1 MVDIVTRLGKGSPL
15 TNAEVDANFTN
26 LAEVSGVTGEP
37 MGHED
42 RTTSTISF
50 NASTRTFTI
59 APTASSFT
67 VWCKGKKVVVSS
79 AQTVV
84 IPNTTGMHSIYYD
97 ANGTLSSKIGYF
109 TFSTEAPTA
118 YVYWNATTGAAPYF
132 GDERHGV
139 VLDWQTH
146 EYLHRTRGAALA
158 SGFSASGYVLGGNG
172 SSNSHAQ
179 LTIEGGTFFDED
191 MKIIVT
197 ATNTPTAGT
206 WEQDLTSPA
215 RIPVL
220 HLQGTAWVM
229 DSPTDYPLKQ
239 GTARPQ
245 YNAFSGGVWSTA
257 DVANNKYATSWILA
271 TNNLTYPVIAIIGQ
285 AESDLQSA
293 AEAVDFTELQLPGF
307 PSVEF
312 RPLYKLIFQC
322 ADSCTNAVH
331 ASLVSITDIRSIAAA
346 GTAASIV
353 TDHGNLSGLSD
364 DDHPQYLSVDTV
376 RGSLTAAVKASF
388 LPSQTSNDG
397 KFLQTDGTA
406 TSWQALTSGNVTT
419 ALGFTPYNATNPSGF
434 ITGITS
440 GNVTTALGF
449 TPYNATNPSG
459 YVTAAGARG
468 SISVTGA
475 GSYDSATGVINIVG
489 GVTSFNTRTGAITL
503 SSSDVTTALGFTPY
517 NSTNPNGYL
526 TGITSTQVTT
536 ALGYT
541 PYNSSNPSGYIT
553 GITSGMVTTALGF
566 TPYNNSNPS
575 GYITSAALSPYLT
588 TASAASTYL
597 TSATAASTYA
607 PLTGTGA
614 SGTWGINITGSAGSA
629 TSATTAG
636 STTYLAALGIYV
648 WSASTNGR
656 SFNSGIQTS
665 FVQSSNGYPSY
676 GSVVRVATY
685 SNDGATAELY
695 FPYSSTYGGSAMQY
709 RLGQYDNAGW
719 TGWKTV
725 IDSSNYTNYAAT
737 VGHNHTYD
745 VNNAWLRDANDDAN
759 VKLYGNTRQMVFRTD
774 GTTEFASGVGPYA
787 FAWMYG
793 GDGASERRMLLTSA
807 GRLWTNTH
815 GWMDEAFAPL
825 SHVHS
830 YLPLS
835 GGTLTG
841 RLITTASA
849 ESDSYSGA
857 IRVSPSSTQQWGGIS
872 FPDTNAGTSSAN
884 NYWFFGRGSAISDRT
899 FTVHIPDYSDYS
911 STGAI
916 PSWGVYKTGANSLF
930 RVFSNGSVTVGGNTV
945 LNAGNYNS
953 YSPTLTGTGASG
965 TWGISITGNAATA
978 TSASSAANVASGEIS
993 DLGAAWTAPGTSI
1006 SNGFRVYRYQA
1017 GAASQPESQDNANWL
1032 INIYSHPSGGTAS
1045 YGHQLSGT
1053 DTENIWMRN
1062 VNNGGFG
1069 SWRKLVHSG
1078 NYNSYAPTLTGGG
1091 ASGTWAINITGSAAT
1106 ATDSTKLPLAGGT
1119 LSGVLTL
1126 VSSGTAINIS
1136 GQSDSFGYNATAGLG
1151 TYIKGTGATYIYGG
1165 GKFFDGATSQTLL
1178 HAGNYTSY
1186 AVPQSDV
1193 AQNGASKVLKTA
1205 SNGYLYIQNWID
1217 VAGNGLFSSTTNGS
1231 HFLPNP
1237 DTYGSWKVIGTRNGW
1252 HGLEFGGPTNG
1263 PISLMINPD
1272 SNTSGF
1278 HNNNYGWQM
1287 RWNNGVGY
1295 IHKNAYGGGTS
1306 ATILDSSNY
1315 TSYSPSLT
1323 GSGASGTWGISISG
1337 NAATANSATT
1347 ADQID
1352 SWPFRNTGNNAGT
1365 NADTIESNGITY
1377 YTAGVPNFTGNSTD
1391 GALYS
1396 QAYSSSWQHQI
1407 AGDYRSG
1414 QIALR
1419 GKNNGT
1425 WQSWRTVLD
1434 SSNYS
1439 SYAIPLSGGIN
1450 MGGSFGLNDSKLFLR
1465 TNGDTNHYLWNA
1477 DDDWEELVAY
1487 AGTGFRVKASTGAA
1501 LLTVSTSAVASS
1513 VTVIANGNAI
1523 KQGND
1528 LARPLASWGSSGATG
1543 MVIFKLPGS
1552 SGNYGMLHMVFDIY
1566 EYNGNSVSTVI
1577 VGGHNWASSW
1587 YNTGANVV
1595 GLLGKQVRL
1604 GYKDGQYCVVFGDA
1618 SSYWE
1623 YGQIVLRKI
1632 QNGAYYTNVMDLGAA
1647 ISVQFTATE
1656 SFSNIGGDLRALRTP
1671 ASFNAGGAITQAG
1684 NQVLH
1689 AGNINSYIPNWG
1701 TGVSGNYLVQ
1711 RDGNGYIYANHINFN
1726 TSESENATVN
1736 SFITSNGDGWSRKA
1750 SLGHVKNSIRGVADG
1765 TWGIN
1770 ITGNASTASY
1780 FPTYY
1785 AGGQQTNPQV
1795 YFSYEVGLR
1804 VAMTGY
1810 PNVWSDTLWINGYA
1824 GGDVPWMCALH
1835 TIRNSEPRM
1844 WISAQQRQATSYGT
1858 AYEFLSTYNY
1868 NSYSPTLTGGNA
1880 SGTWGISISGSAA
1893 QLQGYQWFSAGKDI
1907 RGSDI
1912 YADSW
1917 LRNYNVNTGLYNQS
1931 TGCHFYSNGSASWG
1945 ITGSGAGIELQF
1957 RANHQSTVRGYVYA
1971 DSSSNFGLLHNNGG
1985 WAVQIYPGG
1994 SGYLHGTWNGG
2005 NIRANRANGNLYIDD
2020 NYGNGVVGAYA
2031 STRYQ
2036 GVYAM
2041 GDSYKLPA
2049 DGTSTGSLY
2058 GMAWSHPNAGGAAG
2072 NLTDHGLLIINNG
2085 GFRCAI
2091 STSIVASANITAY
2104 SDERLKTNWRD
2115 MPEDYVTR
2123 LAKVKVGIYDR
2134 VDQEDVTQVGVSA
2147 QSFQELLPQAIMTAK
2162 DEMQTLSVSYGNAAL
2177 ASAVELAKD
2186 NVELR
2191 ARIERLES
2199 LINKLIGD

>member
-1 MVDIVTRLGKGSPL
+1 
-15 TNAEVDANFTN
+15 
-26 LAEVSGVTGEP
+26 
-37 MGHED
+37 
-42 RTTSTISF
+42 
-50 NASTRTFTI
+50 
-59 APTASSFT
+59 
-67 VWCKGKKVVVSS
+67 
-79 AQTVV
+79 
-84 IPNTTGMHSIYYD
+84 
-97 ANGTLSSKIGYF
+97 
-109 TFSTEAPTA
+109 
-118 YVYWNATTGAAPYF
+118 
-132 GDERHGV
+132 
-139 VLDWQTH
+139 
-146 EYLHRTRGAALA
+146 
-158 SGFSASGYVLGGNG
+158 
-172 SSNSHAQ
+172 
-179 LTIEGGTFFDED
+179 
-191 MKIIVT
+191 
-197 ATNTPTAGT
+197 
-206 WEQDLTSPA
+206 
-215 RIPVL
+215 
-220 HLQGTAWVM
+220 
-229 DSPTDYPLKQ
+229 
-239 GTARPQ
+239 
-245 YNAFSGGVWSTA
+245 
-257 DVANNKYATSWILA
+257 
-271 TNNLTYPVIAIIGQ
+271 
-285 AESDLQSA
+285 
-293 AEAVDFTELQLPGF
+293 
-307 PSVEF
+307 
-312 RPLYKLIFQC
+312 
-322 ADSCTNAVH
+322 
-331 ASLVSITDIRSIAAA
+331 
-346 GTAASIV
+346 
-353 TDHGNLSGLSD
+353 
-364 DDHPQYLSVDTV
+364 
-376 RGSLTAAVKASF
+376 
-388 LPSQTSNDG
+388 
-397 KFLQTDGTA
+397 
-406 TSWQALTSGNVTT
+406 
-419 ALGFTPYNATNPSGF
+419 
-434 ITGITS
+434 
-440 GNVTTALGF
+440 
-449 TPYNATNPSG
+449 
-459 YVTAAGARG
+459 
-468 SISVTGA
+468 
-475 GSYDSATGVINIVG
+475 
-489 GVTSFNTRTGAITL
+489 
-503 SSSDVTTALGFTPY
+503 
-517 NSTNPNGYL
+517 
-526 TGITSTQVTT
+526 
-536 ALGYT
+536 
-541 PYNSSNPSGYIT
+541 
-553 GITSGMVTTALGF
+553 
-566 TPYNNSNPS
+566 
-575 GYITSAALSPYLT
+575 LSPYLT
-588 TASAASTYL
+588 TAS
-597 TSATAASTYA
+597 AASTYA

-614 SGTWGINITGSAGSA
+614 SGTWGISITGTANVANSA
-629 TSATTAG
+629 TSAGYLTGGDSGFYGLLYNALAGDLNTYNSPGLYSAEYTG
-636 STTYLAALGIYV
+636 STNKPSGV
-648 WSASTNGR
+648 GNGHI
-656 SFNSGIQTS
+656 IQISDAGGTD
-665 FVQSSNGYPSY
+665 VKTQW
-676 GSVVRVATY
+676 
-685 SNDGATAELY
+685 Y
-695 FPYSSTYGGSAMQY
+695 FPNGGSPYM
-709 RLGQYDNAGW
+709 RLMWGNTNWNPWLALL
-719 TGWKTV
+719 T
-725 IDSSNYTNYAAT
+725 SSNYTNYAAT

-793 GDGASERRMLLTSA
+793 GDAASNRRMLLTDA

-884 NYWFFGRGSAISDRT
+884 NYWFYGRGSAISERI
-899 FTVHIPDYSDYS
+899 FTVHIPDYSDYG

-916 PSWGVYKTGANSLF
+916 PSWGVYKTGANNLF
-930 RVFSNGSVTVGGNTV
+930 RVFANGSVTVGGNTV

-953 YSPTLTGTGASG
+953 YSPTLTGGGASG
-965 TWGISITGNAATA
+965 TWGISITGNAA
-978 TSASSAANVASGEIS
+978 SV
-993 DLGAAWTAPGTSI
+993 
-1006 SNGFRVYRYQA
+1006 
-1017 GAASQPESQDNANWL
+1017 
-1032 INIYSHPSGGTAS
+1032 GGLTPAQFFNNMGNNHS
-1045 YGHQLSGT
+1045 TYT
-1053 DTENIWMRN
+1053 DFNS
-1062 VNNGGFG
+1062 VPGFG
-1069 SWRKLVHSG
+1069 AYYLQQGNSGPTGIANNQFYGFTLGLGNQYPLSQYGTQLYWPRRAQNSDTYIYVRDMEGSSWTSWTKIKAGYADSAGSATDSSKL
-1078 NYNSYAPTLTGGG
+1078 PLTGGIM
-1091 ASGTWAINITGSAAT
+1091 SGDIRFGGNARIGVEDGGIDCYLEITDQNPTYDGYGFGGEFFMYGDKSI
-1106 ATDSTKLPLAGGT
+1106 SSSLLEAGGIKSNT
-1119 LSGVLTL
+1119 QMWVSGNRV
-1126 VSSGTAINIS
+1126 
-1136 GQSDSFGYNATAGLG
+1136 
-1151 TYIKGTGATYIYGG
+1151 
-1165 GKFFDGATSQTLL
+1165 L
-1178 HAGNYTSY
+1178 HAGNVSSYAHTISSNPSNSGPGTLAIGNNGSYSFVQSHAGQPLNLNPVGNPVNIAGNTAIHAGNYSSY

-1193 AQNGASKVLKTA
+1193 AGSGANKVLKTA

-1217 VAGNGLFSSTTNGS
+1217 VGTSGLFSGSLNSS

-1237 DTYGSWKVIGTRNGW
+1237 DTYGSWKVLGTRNGW

-1711 RDGNGYIYANHINFN
+1711 RDSNGYIYANHINFN
-1726 TSESENATVN
+1726 TSESENATIN

-1750 SLGHVKNSIRGVADG
+1750 SLAHAKNSIRGVADG

-1795 YFSYEVGLR
+1795 YFSYDVGLR

-1844 WISAQQRQATSYGT
+1844 WISAQQRQSTSYGT

-1868 NSYSPTLTGGNA
+1868 SSYALPLSGGTVSGNLTA
-1880 SGTWGISISGSAA
+1880 SE
-1893 QLQGYQWFSAGKDI
+1893 
-1907 RGSDI
+1907 I
-1912 YADSW
+1912 YTNNW
-1917 LRNYNVNTGLYNQS
+1917 LRNNNINTGLYNQS

-1971 DSSSNFGLLHNNGG
+1971 DSSSNFGLLHNGGGWSVQVYNGG
-1985 WAVQIYPGG
+1985 N
-1994 SGYLHGTWNGG
+1994 GYLHGTWNGG

-2020 NYGNGVVGAYA
+2020 NYGYGIVGVYA

-2036 GVYAM
+2036 GVFAM

-2049 DGTSTGSLY
+2049 DGTTTGSLY

-2091 STSIVASANITAY
+2091 SNSIVASANITAY

-2115 MPEDYVTR
+2115 MPENYVAR
-2123 LAKVKVGIYDR
+2123 LAQVKVGIYDR
-2134 VDQEDVTQVGVSA
+2134 IDEEDTTQVGVSA
-2147 QSFQELLPQAIMTAK
+2147 QSFQNLLPQAIMTAK
-2162 DEMQTLSVSYGNAAL
+2162 DEMGTLSVSYGNAAL

-2199 LINKLIGD
+2199 LIHKLIGD

>member
-1 MVDIVTRLGKGSPL
+1 
-15 TNAEVDANFTN
+15 
-26 LAEVSGVTGEP
+26 

-79 AQTVV
+79 AQTLV

-109 TFSTEAPTA
+109 TFSDEAPTA
-118 YVYWNATTGAAPYF
+118 YIYWNATTGTAPYF

-245 YNAFSGGVWSTA
+245 YNAYSGGVWSTA
-257 DVANNKYATSWILA
+257 DVANNKYSTTWVLA

-312 RPLYKLIFQC
+312 RPLYKLVFQC

-353 TDHGNLSGLSD
+353 SDHGNLTGLSD
-364 DDHPQYLSVDTV
+364 DDHPQYIHVDTLRTV
-376 RGSLTAAVKASF
+376 SAAVKASF
-388 LPSQTSNDG
+388 LPSQTSNAG
-397 KFLQTDGTA
+397 KFLRTDGTA

-419 ALGFTPYNATNPSGF
+419 ALGFTPYNATNPSGY
-434 ITGITS
+434 ITGIS
-440 GNVTTALGF
+440 SSDVTTALGF

-459 YVTAAGARG
+459 YVNAAGARG
-468 SISVTGA
+468 AISVTGA

-597 TSATAASTYA
+597 TPASAASTYLTTASAASTYA

-614 SGTWGINITGSAGSA
+614 SGTWGISISGNAA
-629 TSATTAG
+629 TVSNGLYKVGTNAIPAAVGLNTTADNWMWLWQASSGNDWYLGPTTANFGIGG
-636 STTYLAALGIYV
+636 SRLAI
-648 WSASTNGR
+648 SS
-656 SFNSGIQTS
+656 SG
-665 FVQSSNGYPSY
+665 SSPN
-676 GSVVRVATY
+676 
-685 SNDGATAELY
+685 AEL
-695 FPYSSTYGGSAMQY
+695 SIERGTTRLLEILQANLQY
-709 RLGQYDNAGW
+709 KGNVVLHAG
-719 TGWKTV
+719 
-725 IDSSNYTNYAAT
+725 NYTSYAAT
-737 VGHNHTYD
+737 SGHNHTYD

-774 GTTEFASGVGPYA
+774 GTTEFASGIGGYA

-793 GDGASERRMLLTSA
+793 GDSAAERRMLLASN
-807 GRLWTNTH
+807 GRLWTNYH
-815 GWMDEAFAPL
+815 GWMDDAFAPL
-825 SHVHS
+825 SHTHS

-835 GGTLTG
+835 GGTLSG
-841 RLITTASA
+841 SIYFPNDSA
-849 ESDSYSGA
+849 N
-857 IRVSPSSTQQWGGIS
+857 GI
-872 FPDTNAGTSSAN
+872 FNAAGNAGYRPDDVYGNTYMFNQSGTNGGWYGDFSGYYFRSSSSSN
-884 NYWFFGRGSAISDRT
+884 WLTISGSA
-899 FTVHIPDYSDYS
+899 VNS
-911 STGAI
+911 S
-916 PSWGVYKTGANSLF
+916 
-930 RVFSNGSVTVGGNTV
+930 
-945 LNAGNYNS
+945 
-953 YSPTLTGTGASG
+953 
-965 TWGISITGNAATA
+965 
-978 TSASSAANVASGEIS
+978 VA
-993 DLGAAWTAPGTSI
+993 L
-1006 SNGFRVYRYQA
+1006 Q
-1017 GAASQPESQDNANWL
+1017 Q
-1032 INIYSHPSGGTAS
+1032 
-1045 YGHQLSGT
+1045 
-1053 DTENIWMRN
+1053 
-1062 VNNGGFG
+1062 
-1069 SWRKLVHSG
+1069 SG
-1078 NYNSYAPTLTGGG
+1078 NQ
-1091 ASGTWAINITGSAAT
+1091 
-1106 ATDSTKLPLAGGT
+1106 
-1119 LSGVLTL
+1119 V
-1126 VSSGTAINIS
+1126 
-1136 GQSDSFGYNATAGLG
+1136 
-1151 TYIKGTGATYIYGG
+1151 
-1165 GKFFDGATSQTLL
+1165 L

-1186 AVPQSDV
+1186 
-1193 AQNGASKVLKTA
+1193 
-1205 SNGYLYIQNWID
+1205 
-1217 VAGNGLFSSTTNGS
+1217 
-1231 HFLPNP
+1231 
-1237 DTYGSWKVIGTRNGW
+1237 
-1252 HGLEFGGPTNG
+1252 
-1263 PISLMINPD
+1263 
-1272 SNTSGF
+1272 
-1278 HNNNYGWQM
+1278 
-1287 RWNNGVGY
+1287 
-1295 IHKNAYGGGTS
+1295 
-1306 ATILDSSNY
+1306 
-1315 TSYSPSLT
+1315 SPSLG
-1323 GSGASGTWGISISG
+1323 GSGASGTWGINISG
-1337 NAATANSATT
+1337 TASLATNAIRIQYNDGPRDLSDRLPNSFARTVNFDFVGAGTGNGSGNYAGVMTYSPWTGTTASTGDSSYQLAFANTTGVNASGQPKLSIRNGIDSTWNSWYTLLHSGNYSSYALPLSGGTLSGTLRFGDSTNGIYLSGGRLNIRSESTDNVAEYASYGLYLPKTGQAAGLYVESPIEARGGLRLGNSAGSGTITVGATTDATANRLVQRDGSGHINAAYVFGTYFN
-1347 ADQID
+1347 
-1352 SWPFRNTGNNAGT
+1352 SNAG
-1365 NADTIESNGITY
+1365 NSENPTIGQVWTQS
-1377 YTAGVPNFTGNSTD
+1377 TGDNYLRKSTP
-1391 GALYS
+1391 AHFIS
-1396 QAYSSSWQHQI
+1396 QL
-1407 AGDYRSG
+1407 G
-1414 QIALR
+1414 LL
-1419 GKNNGT
+1419 T
-1425 WQSWRTVLD
+1425 T
-1434 SSNYS
+1434 SNYS
-1439 SYAIPLSGGIN
+1439 SYALPLSGGTVSGNVSFGGAVNVNNRDIRYFEN
-1450 MGGSFGLNDSKLFLR
+1450 DSFKEFYVGGDANTYYPVLFGVSSWFHFARWSISRGYSDTAPWDPIGTGAHKGGLTLTWEWSGDGAWGGNDKTIRVIQFAEQYTTMVGGMHLSVNGFIVWLRGGNAYYRFHGPGGTMNSATPYYSTFTASNGGTFSPRSYDSGTVTAEVTNRMPVRGSHELYDTGNRVLHAGNYSSYALPISGGVVSGAVRASQITAGGSTNTDANLGVQGTTHLTGTIYYGGSVGNTSSWSSISNSSAGTHTFSGSRFIFDRYGYGSQSLLDLQNGAITLSQPTTISTGGGYPLQNLSTQRYIARFYNTSASGAGWWLANDSNTLVFHADSSGDKASINTDGTFSAANHVGSKFIAAYGNISDNVDGSPWYGLGNAGNLLGTGGNVVQLAGYFGLRLR
-1465 TNGDTNHYLWNA
+1465 SSTTVLDIGPDRATLNKTLNA
-1477 DDDWEELVAY
+1477 N
-1487 AGTGFRVKASTGAA
+1487 GAA
-1501 LLTVSTSAVASS
+1501 
-1513 VTVIANGNAI
+1513 IR
-1523 KQGND
+1523 QGNN
-1528 LARPLASWGSSGATG
+1528 LARPLATWGSTGATG

-1552 SGNYGMLHMVFDIY
+1552 SGNYGMVHMVFDIY

-1595 GLLGKQVRL
+1595 GQLGKQVRL
-1604 GYKDGQYCVVFGDA
+1604 GYKDGQYCVVFGD
-1618 SSYWE
+1618 SGSYWE
-1623 YGQIVLRKI
+1623 YGTIVLRKI
-1632 QNGAYYTNVMDLGAA
+1632 HNGDYYNNIMDLGADV
-1647 ISVQFTATE
+1647 SVQFTATE

-1671 ASFNAGGAITQAG
+1671 SSFNAGGAITQAG

-1689 AGNINSYIPNWG
+1689 AGNY
-1701 TGVSGNYLVQ
+1701 T
-1711 RDGNGYIYANHINFN
+1711 
-1726 TSESENATVN
+1726 
-1736 SFITSNGDGWSRKA
+1736 
-1750 SLGHVKNSIRGVADG
+1750 
-1765 TWGIN
+1765 
-1770 ITGNASTASY
+1770 
-1780 FPTYY
+1780 
-1785 AGGQQTNPQV
+1785 
-1795 YFSYEVGLR
+1795 
-1804 VAMTGY
+1804 
-1810 PNVWSDTLWINGYA
+1810 
-1824 GGDVPWMCALH
+1824 
-1835 TIRNSEPRM
+1835 
-1844 WISAQQRQATSYGT
+1844 
-1858 AYEFLSTYNY
+1858 
-1868 NSYSPTLTGGNA
+1868 SYSPSLGGSGA
-1880 SGTWGISISGSAA
+1880 SGTWGISVSGSAA

-1971 DSSSNFGLLHNNGG
+1971 DSSSNFGLLHNGGGWSVQVYNGG
-1985 WAVQIYPGG
+1985 N
-1994 SGYLHGTWNGG
+1994 GYLHGTWNGG
-2005 NIRANRANGNLYIDD
+2005 NIRANRANGNFYIDD
-2020 NYGNGVVGAYA
+2020 NYGYGVVGVY
-2031 STRYQ
+2031 SSYRYQ
-2036 GVYAM
+2036 GVFAM

-2049 DGTSTGSLY
+2049 DGTTTGSLY

-2085 GFRCAI
+2085 AFKCAI
-2091 STSIVASANITAY
+2091 SNSIVASSNITAY

-2115 MPEDYVTR
+2115 MPEDYVAR
-2123 LAKVKVGIYDR
+2123 LAQVKVGIYDR
-2134 VDQEDVTQVGVSA
+2134 IDEEDVTQVGVSA
-2147 QSFQELLPQAIMTAK
+2147 QSFQKLLPQAIMTAK